1 MKEIAIELAKGNF
14 QKASDLGRELVR
26 KDASA
31 GGEVIEIARQAMI
44 SSLKKGKVSVAKEI
58 NRAFS
63 LPEDVLDE
71 TIQQAVMSS
80 FYAGDIEQVKK
91 LKNDLPIKKE
101 LSKKIVNF
109 STSWGRKDRSEAI
122 QALFA

>member
-1 MKEIAIELAKGNF
+1 MKEIATELSKGNF

-26 KDASA
+26 KDASVA
-31 GGEVIEIARQAMI
+31 GEVMEIARQAMI

-63 LPEDVLDE
+63 LPEEMLDE

-80 FYAGDIEQVKK
+80 LYAGDIEQVKK
-91 LKNDLPIKKE
+91 LKNDFPIKKE
-101 LSKKIVNF
+101 LSGKIVNF
-109 STSWGRKDRSEAI
+109 CSSWGKKDRSEVVES
-122 QALFA
+122 LFA